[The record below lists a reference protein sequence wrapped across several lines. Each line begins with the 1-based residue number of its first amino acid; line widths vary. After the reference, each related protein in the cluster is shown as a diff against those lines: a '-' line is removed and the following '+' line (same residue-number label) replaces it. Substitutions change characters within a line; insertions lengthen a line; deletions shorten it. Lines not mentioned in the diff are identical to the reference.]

1 MALLTSYIKS
11 TLLLKNEAIIFIEIL
26 VPMWYNIGVLNERR
40 KRMSEIDK
48 IVNEVNGSMAIEG
61 MPLTDADKERI
72 RISLSNK
79 EQFGKT
85 LSALILK
92 HSKNHNE

>member
-11 TLLLKNEAIIFIEIL
+11 TLLLKNETIIFIEL
-26 VPMWYNIGVLNERR
+26 YMCLWYNIGVLNERR

-72 RISLSNK
+72 RISLSSK
-79 EQFGKT
+79 EQFQKI
-85 LSALILK
+85 LRELILK
-92 HSKNHNE
+92 HSA

>member
-1 MALLTSYIKS
+1 
-11 TLLLKNEAIIFIEIL
+11 
-26 VPMWYNIGVLNERR
+26 MWYNIGVLNERR

-79 EQFGKT
+79 EQFQKI
-85 LSALILK
+85 LRELILK
-92 HSKNHNE
+92 HSA